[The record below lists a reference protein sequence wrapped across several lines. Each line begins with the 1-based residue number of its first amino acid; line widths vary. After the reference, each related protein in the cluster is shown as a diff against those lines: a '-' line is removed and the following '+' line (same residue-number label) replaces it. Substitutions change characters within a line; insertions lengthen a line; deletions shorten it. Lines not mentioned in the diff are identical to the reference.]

1 MTLYFNESEYKG
13 DYETSVL
20 RNIEG
25 AIESWE
31 FENEIEVSQDETYE
45 LVQEFCRALVSASSN
60 PLESESLL
68 QLYAKTKI
76 QIESCED
83 YDGPDFDEFVEAEL
97 AKISVNMIAS
107 AANNM
112 WELFAILTQIQK
124 APIPEIPLNYLKRV
138 FRCYIWG
145 LKPECVILC
154 RSVLDVAIDEKI
166 PDKLCAKYLNPNKED
181 YTLGDKLKTIKQSKL
196 FNKELIDL
204 LYRVKHRGDKCI
216 HGDMDI
222 VQDIKGTVVDTCK
235 ALIAICEVKL

>member
-1 MTLYFNESEYKG
+1 MALYFNESEYKG

-83 YDGPDFDEFVEAEL
+83 YDGPDFNEFVEAEL
-97 AKISVNMIAS
+97 AKISVSMIAS
-107 AANNM
+107 AATNM

-138 FRCYIWG
+138 FRCYVWG

-154 RSVLDVAIDEKI
+154 RSVLDVALSEKI
-166 PDKLCAKYLNPNKED
+166 TDRLCAKYGDDLQFN
-181 YTLGDKLKTIKQSKL
+181 YTLEDRIKTVEKLKL
-196 FNKELIDL
+196 FDRDFVRRLNDIRFRGNKC
-204 LYRVKHRGDKCI
+204 V
-216 HGDMDI
+216 HGDMET
-222 VQDIKGTVVDTCK
+222 VHDIKGTVVDTCK
-235 ALIAICEVKL
+235 ALITICEVKL